1 MKIKKILI
9 ANRGE
14 IAVRIL
20 KTCRKLNIPGVVVFH
35 AADADSPAVKMADE
49 TVEIFGDTPV
59 GAYLNID
66 AIVNAC
72 QLSGADAVHPG
83 FGFLAE
89 NGAFARRL
97 AEENIKFIG
106 PTPDVIDLMGNKI
119 SARSFA
125 IEHDIPIVPSATQEG
140 TTAEFIQSAIQVG
153 FPLLLKAA
161 AGGGGKGMTIVR
173 EASELESAIQLTSQE
188 AMRAFGDGALY
199 AEKYVEQPRHIEVQV
214 LADEHG
220 NVVHLGERE
229 CSIQRRFQKVIE
241 EAPSPALTPEL
252 RESICNT
259 AVSIAEK
266 AGYHN
271 AGTVEFILAQDDS
284 FYFLEMNT
292 RLQVEH
298 PVTEMVT
305 DIDLVAEQ
313 INVANGQKLP
323 FSQSDIEFKGH
334 AIECRIYAEDPEND
348 FAPTTGPILVYIEPT
363 NPNGENGPAV
373 PTVRVDSGFQAGMR
387 VTSAFD
393 PMLAKLIVYSHNR
406 TDAIRNT
413 EMALASFVLLGLKTN
428 MDWLQSVMQET
439 DFQAGNFHTGYIADK
454 EDELGL
460 KPLTDAQKRL
470 VASVVALQERPLTSP
485 EYLPKPIHKAM
496 GGWQN

>member
-20 KTCRKLNIPGVVVFH
+20 KSCRKLDISGVVVFH

-49 TVEIFGDTPV
+49 TVELFGDTPV
-59 GAYLNID
+59 AAYLNIE
-66 AIVNAC
+66 AIVEAC
-72 QLSGADAVHPG
+72 KTSGADAVHPG

-106 PTPDVIDLMGNKI
+106 PNPEVIDLMGNKI

-125 IEHDIPIVPSATQEG
+125 IEHNIPIVPSVTQEKD
-140 TTAEFIQSAIQVG
+140 TAEFITAATSIG

-161 AGGGGKGMTIVR
+161 AGGGGKGMTIVH
-173 EASELESAIQLTSQE
+173 EASELASAIQLTSQE
-188 AMRAFGDGALY
+188 AVRAFGDGALY
-199 AEKYVEQPRHIEVQV
+199 AERYVEKPRHIEVQI

-220 NVVHLGERE
+220 HVIHLGERE

-241 EAPSPALTPEL
+241 EAPSAALTPEL
-252 RESICNT
+252 RADICNT
-259 AVSIAEK
+259 AVSIAQK
-266 AGYHN
+266 AGYQN
-271 AGTVEFILAQDDS
+271 AGTVEMILAQDSS

-305 DIDLVAEQ
+305 GVDLVAEQ
-313 INVANGQKLP
+313 INVANGKKLP
-323 FSQSDIEFKGH
+323 FTQTDIKFNGH
-334 AIECRIYAEDPEND
+334 AIECRIYAEDPEDD
-348 FAPTTGPILVYIEPT
+348 FAPTTGPILLYQEPSGD
-363 NPNGENGPAV
+363 N
-373 PTVRVDSGFQAGMR
+373 VRVDSGFIEGMR

-393 PMLAKLIVYSHNR
+393 PMLAKLIVHGQDR
-406 TDAIRNT
+406 MVAIKGT
-413 EMALASFVLLGLKTN
+413 EKALREYILLGLKSN
-428 MDWLQSVMQET
+428 LDWLQSVMQEA
-439 DFQAGNFHTGYIADK
+439 DFQAGEFHTGYIAEK
-454 EDELGL
+454 AEHLGL
-460 KPLTDAQKRL
+460 PPLTSEQKL
-470 VASVVALQERPLTSP
+470 MVASVVALQERPLTSA
-485 EYLPKPIHKAM
+485 EYLPQSMHKSM